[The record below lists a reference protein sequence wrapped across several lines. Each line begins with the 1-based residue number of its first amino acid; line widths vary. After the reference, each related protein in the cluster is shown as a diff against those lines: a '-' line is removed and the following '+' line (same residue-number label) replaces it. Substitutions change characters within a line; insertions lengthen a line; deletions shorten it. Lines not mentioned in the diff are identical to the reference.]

1 MKPKRQE
8 DSSCVFAYRFCRG
21 TCHRRDTAGKENAPK
36 LPSAQSRKK
45 KFCKSRW
52 DDTAGKSS
60 RERQAPA
67 LYAAVRVRRR
77 SYGVSRIPRSAAGRI
92 TGHRRS
98 LPQPSSAAWCPP
110 PLRRS
115 RAYCPMWQRTD
126 PAQVKRD
133 RHTDRPRNARNTK
146 AFRLRQSISF
156 AEMRRKRCSLPT
168 GEVRPS
174 EHNYDYKEISL
185 YDHKRHLQHSRYPV
199 GQAGAA

>member
-1 MKPKRQE
+1 MKPKWQE

-21 TCHRRDTAGKENAPK
+21 TCHRRDTAEKRKSAEIA
-36 LPSAQSRKK
+36 SAQIRKE

-77 SYGVSRIPRSAAGRI
+77 SYGVSRIPRSVAGRI

-98 LPQPSSAAWCPP
+98 LPQPSSAAWCPR
-110 PLRRS
+110 LLT
-115 RAYCPMWQRTD
+115 RAEVKTSTPQRTD
-126 PAQVKRD
+126 LAQVKRD
-133 RHTDRPRNARNTK
+133 RHTGRPRKTRSTK

-156 AEMRRKRCSLPT
+156 AEIRRKRPSLPA

-174 EHNYDYKEISL
+174 EHDYDYKEL
-185 YDHKRHLQHSRYPV
+185 F
-199 GQAGAA
+199 